1 MGFDINSFILNRPFL
16 NHLKDFSQILAKPD
30 ISFFCG
36 GTLNH
41 FLVVGKH
48 SICMEVATFLF
59 VRPFGV
65 LRYPCIISPSMTF
78 RSTPL
83 DSHIPVLF
91 WNVLNGYTDTRHT
104 YMAPTYLP
112 GALPTISMVH
122 GSIFQTTQAKAAKV
136 HWLILIRCNRWGWV
150 LLDISTLKIPISLH
164 PHSMQ
169 FPQLNRSFWIVQ
181 APDSKTWSHDGYTNK
196 LDQIVPNITLY
207 CQYMPISYH
216 QWTSNKI
223 QKKLT
228 STIETPWLNISQN
241 QGIISGQT
249 SGGIDSSIT
258 VVCGY
263 GPTCLMI
270 GVQWRMTGFAYGGNM
285 EKLEKHQM
293 KQ

>member
-16 NHLKDFSQILAKPD
+16 DHLKDFSQIFAKPD

-65 LRYPCIISPSMTF
+65 LRYPCIISPSRTF

-122 GSIFQTTQAKAAKV
+122 GSIFQTTQGKAAKV
-136 HWLILIRCNRWGWV
+136 HWLILIRCNGWGWV
-150 LLDISTLKIPISLH
+150 LLDISTLKIAISLH
-164 PHSMQ
+164 PST
-169 FPQLNRSFWIVQ
+169 FYAVSPTESIVLNCPGTRFKDMVAWWIY
-181 APDSKTWSHDGYTNK
+181 K
-196 LDQIVPNITLY
+196 QIGSNCAKYHPILPVYANILSPMDL
-207 CQYMPISYH
+207 QIL
-216 QWTSNKI
+216 Q
-223 QKKLT
+223 
-228 STIETPWLNISQN
+228 
-241 QGIISGQT
+241 
-249 SGGIDSSIT
+249 
-258 VVCGY
+258 
-263 GPTCLMI
+263 
-270 GVQWRMTGFAYGGNM
+270 
-285 EKLEKHQM
+285 
-293 KQ
+293 